1 MVNATDLDSLW
12 VLLCGCMVFY
22 MQAGFAMLEVGTV
35 RSKNS
40 HNILLKN
47 IVDVCAG
54 TICWWIL
61 GYSFAYG
68 DSSNNFIGYT
78 NPFKGTDE
86 LDWFFQWAFATTATT
101 IVSGSIAERTHFL
114 AYLIYSSVMTSF
126 IYPVVVHWTW
136 GQGWLFDKGYVD
148 FAGSGIVHMVGGCAG
163 LAGTVILGPR
173 VGRFTNNE
181 LVESFKP
188 HNIPLAVLGT
198 IILWFG
204 WYGFNAGSTL
214 GFTDGN
220 VQTASLIAMNTSIA
234 AATGGLAVLFG
245 SKIVNSRHIYDVMA
259 MCNGILAGLVSITA
273 SCHNVENYAAFIIG
287 AIGGLVYLLTS
298 NILMK
303 LRIDDPL
310 DAFAIHG
317 AAGAWGVLAVSI
329 FDKSGVLFKW
339 QLAGVLSI
347 MAWSSSLAGI
357 TFLTLKKMNILR
369 ITTEEEETG
378 LDISHHGGKAVNI

>member
-1 MVNATDLDSLW
+1 MNDIDSLW
-12 VLLCGCMVFY
+12 VMICGCLVFY

-54 TICWWIL
+54 TICWWLL

-68 DSSNNFIGYT
+68 DTSNNFIGFT
-78 NPFKGTDE
+78 NPFKDTNE
-86 LDWFFQWAFATTATT
+86 LDWFFQWAFATTSTT
-101 IVSGSIAERTHFL
+101 IVSGAIAERTQFV
-114 AYLIYSSVMTSF
+114 AYLIYSSIMTTF
-126 IYPVVVHWTW
+126 IYPVIVHWTW
-136 GQGWLFDKGYVD
+136 GGGWLFDKGYID
-148 FAGSGIVHMVGGCAG
+148 FAGSGIVHLVGGCAG
-163 LAGTVILGPR
+163 LAGSAILGPR
-173 VGRFTNNE
+173 IGRFDKNE
-181 LVESFKP
+181 KQELFKP

-214 GFTDGN
+214 SFSGENKD
-220 VQTASLIAMNTSIA
+220 VASLVVMNTSIA
-234 AATGGLAVLFG
+234 AATGGLTVLFG
-245 SKIVNSRHIYDVMA
+245 SRVISSRHIYDVMS

-273 SCHNVENYAAFIIG
+273 SCNNVENYAAFLIGLIG
-287 AIGGLVYLLTS
+287 AFIYMVAS
-298 NILMK
+298 NILVR

-329 FDKSGVLFKW
+329 FDKDGVPFKW

-347 MAWSSSLAGI
+347 ISWSTGLAGL
-357 TFLTLKKMNILR
+357 TFYGLHKANILR
-369 ITTEEEETG
+369 ISSTEEDSG
-378 LDISHHGGKAVNI
+378 LDISHHGGRAVNV